1 MLCCVQRGGRESTQ
15 NDNQLTIDK
24 QTNVVRIEHILL

>member
-1 MLCCVQRGGRESTQ
+1 MLCAAKEGREHQ

-24 QTNVVRIEHILL
+24 QTNVVRIVRI